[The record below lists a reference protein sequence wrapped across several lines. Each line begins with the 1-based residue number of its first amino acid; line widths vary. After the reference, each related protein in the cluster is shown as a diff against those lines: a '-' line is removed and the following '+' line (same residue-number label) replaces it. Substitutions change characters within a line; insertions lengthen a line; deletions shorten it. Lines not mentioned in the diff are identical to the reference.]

1 MARSVAKIPSA
12 SVRDT
17 NSHPQRRNKTA
28 ARSIDGSEGGTE
40 LVFKE
45 LQADARRIPLP
56 DEAVDLVVTSPPY
69 WKKRDYG
76 FADQIGQESTPQG
89 FIRNIVAALKE
100 WRRLLTPWGSIFIN
114 IGDTYWNR
122 SLAGIPGRLESAACD
137 EGWKLRNRI
146 IWSKEGGMP
155 DPAKNRLVNRHEY
168 ILHLTIDHDY
178 YYDIVGYSE
187 RFGNGTNPGDV
198 WEIPLKRNMGNHLA
212 TYPDELVE
220 RAVLLACP
228 QLVCDRCSRPRK
240 RIVQKTAKL
249 DPLRPQARRAM
260 ELAREHGLTKEHIAA
275 IQATGISDAGK
286 ALHVQ
291 NGTGKNSDRVKAL
304 AAEAKIA
311 LGGYFREFTFAKKR
325 TVGWTDC
332 GCSGSFRAGIVLD
345 PFQGSGTTL
354 RVAKGLGRS
363 AIGVDLAPNE
373 RKKSLKQARRK
384 SGRTSKAIRKS

>member
-1 MARSVAKIPSA
+1 MGRSTAKVRSA
-12 SVRDT
+12 SVRNR
-17 NSHPQRRNKTA
+17 NSRSQIRNKTA
-28 ARSIDGSEGGTE
+28 RTPIDVSKGRAE

-45 LQADARRIPLP
+45 LQADARQIPLP
-56 DEAVDLVVTSPPY
+56 DESVDLVVTSPPY
-69 WKKRDYG
+69 WRKRDYG
-76 FADQIGQESTPQG
+76 FADQIGQEATPQE
-89 FIRNIVAALKE
+89 FIQNIVSALKE
-100 WRRLLTPWGSIFIN
+100 WRRLLMPWGSIFIN

-146 IWSKEGGMP
+146 IWTKEGGMP
-155 DPAKNRLVNRHEY
+155 DPVKNRLVNRHEY
-168 ILHLTIDHDY
+168 ILHLAVSHDY

-187 RFGNGTNPGDV
+187 RFGNGANPGDV
-198 WEIPLKRNMGNHLA
+198 WEIPLKRNMGNHPA

-228 QLVCDRCSRPRK
+228 QLVCVQCGQPRR
-240 RIVQKTAKL
+240 RIVQKTAEL
-249 DPLRPQARRAM
+249 DPSRPQARRAM
-260 ELAREHGLTKEHIAA
+260 ELARENGLTKEHIAA

-286 ALHVQ
+286 ALYVQ

-304 AAEAKIA
+304 AAEAKAA

-332 GCSGSFRAGIVLD
+332 GCAAPFRSGVVLD

-354 RVAKGLGRS
+354 RVAKGSGRG
-363 AIGVDLAPNE
+363 AIGVDLAPDGWKE
-373 RKKSLKQARRK
+373 SLKPTQRNGAQ
-384 SGRTSKAIRKS
+384 TSKAVRKS